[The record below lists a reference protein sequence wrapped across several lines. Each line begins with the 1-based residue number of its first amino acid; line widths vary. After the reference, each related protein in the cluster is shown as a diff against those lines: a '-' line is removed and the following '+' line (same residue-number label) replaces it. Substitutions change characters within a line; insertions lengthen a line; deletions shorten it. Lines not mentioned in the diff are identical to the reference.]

1 MGSIIENLN
10 SVFTKLFTSIDQNV
24 FNELD
29 KLVFITPK
37 IISDKTT
44 AKLLGNNFLSGT
56 ISISVSIALGVLIFY
71 AFKYLLSHLTFENV
85 QNPIS
90 FMFKLFI
97 SLFLV
102 LNIKIILENIIF
114 LNNEITKEIL
124 SLGSGFFEGEVN
136 FSSLIYKIN
145 SSLYILDSSFD
156 FVSLDGVIK
165 IIISFGIINL
175 LLEYALRY
183 VVIKVMCIIAPILVI
198 LKSFE
203 DTKYLYT
210 SFIKAFFSILF
221 MQNIVAVILVIST
234 KIEISGYSLMSKLIF
249 LGTIYALIKANKLS
263 TDIFGG
269 ISVQNGISIQGMMRG
284 II

>member
-44 AKLLGNNFLSGT
+44 TKLLGHNFLSGT

-97 SLFLV
+97 SLFIV

-114 LNNEITKEIL
+114 LINEITKEIL

-183 VVIKVMCIIAPILVI
+183 VVIKVMCIIAPILII

>member
-44 AKLLGNNFLSGT
+44 AKLLGDNFLSGT

-97 SLFLV
+97 SLFIV

-114 LNNEITKEIL
+114 FK
-124 SLGSGFFEGEVN
+124 
-136 FSSLIYKIN
+136 
-145 SSLYILDSSFD
+145 
-156 FVSLDGVIK
+156 
-165 IIISFGIINL
+165 
-175 LLEYALRY
+175 
-183 VVIKVMCIIAPILVI
+183 
-198 LKSFE
+198 
-203 DTKYLYT
+203 
-210 SFIKAFFSILF
+210 
-221 MQNIVAVILVIST
+221 
-234 KIEISGYSLMSKLIF
+234 
-249 LGTIYALIKANKLS
+249 
-263 TDIFGG
+263 
-269 ISVQNGISIQGMMRG
+269 
-284 II
+284 

>member
-44 AKLLGNNFLSGT
+44 AKLLGDNFLSGT

-97 SLFLV
+97 SLFIV

-124 SLGSGFFEGEVN
+124 SLGSGFFVGEVN

-210 SFIKAFFSILF
+210 SFIKSFFSILF

>member
-44 AKLLGNNFLSGT
+44 AKLLGDNFLSGT

-97 SLFLV
+97 SLFIV

-210 SFIKAFFSILF
+210 SFIKSFFSILF

>member
-44 AKLLGNNFLSGT
+44 TKLLGHNFLSGT

-97 SLFLV
+97 SLFIV

-183 VVIKVMCIIAPILVI
+183 VVIKVMCIIAPILII

-221 MQNIVAVILVIST
+221 MQTIVAVILVIST
-234 KIEISGYSLMSKLIF
+234 NREISGYSLMSKLIF

>member
-44 AKLLGNNFLSGT
+44 AKLLGDNFLSGT

-97 SLFLV
+97 SLFIV

>member
-44 AKLLGNNFLSGT
+44 AKLLGHNFLSGT

-97 SLFLV
+97 SLFIV

-175 LLEYALRY
+175 LLEY

>member
-10 SVFTKLFTSIDQNV
+10 TVFTKLFTSIDQNV

-44 AKLLGNNFLSGT
+44 AKLLGDNFLSGT

-97 SLFLV
+97 SLFIV

>member
-44 AKLLGNNFLSGT
+44 DKLLGHNFLSGT

-97 SLFLV
+97 SLFIV

>member
-1 MGSIIENLN
+1 M
-10 SVFTKLFTSIDQNV
+10 
-24 FNELD
+24 
-29 KLVFITPK
+29 
-37 IISDKTT
+37 
-44 AKLLGNNFLSGT
+44 
-56 ISISVSIALGVLIFY
+56 
-71 AFKYLLSHLTFENV
+71 
-85 QNPIS
+85 
-90 FMFKLFI
+90 
-97 SLFLV
+97 
-102 LNIKIILENIIF
+102 
-114 LNNEITKEIL
+114 
-124 SLGSGFFEGEVN
+124 
-136 FSSLIYKIN
+136 
-145 SSLYILDSSFD
+145 DSSFD

>member
-44 AKLLGNNFLSGT
+44 AKLLGDNFLSGT

-97 SLFLV
+97 SLFIV

-183 VVIKVMCIIAPILVI
+183 VVIKVMCIIAPILII